1 MNNRRKKMAKEL
13 YCDECGELIQG
24 DVCFIGDIKAGLAL
38 DNPVFCCQDC
48 LLDFLDVESLSLE
61 DFDE

>member
-1 MNNRRKKMAKEL
+1 MAKEL

>member
-1 MNNRRKKMAKEL
+1 MAEEKEL

-24 DVCFIGDIKAGLAL
+24 DVYFIGDIKAGPAL